1 MVEHGP
7 RAAVTQLDR
16 GEVYYVE
23 VDVVL
28 AHELIQVDVL
38 VVEPPP
44 LPFGGVISRDTRIT
58 NACVKLRWVS
68 VSSGGPSSEYG
79 LPKRLQQEISEVRAD
94 CE

>member
-1 MVEHGP
+1 MYLTCSRKVVEHGP
-7 RAAVTQLDR
+7 ITTVADLDR
-16 GEVYYVE
+16 WEVDSVE

-58 NACVKLRWVS
+58 DACVKLRWVS
-68 VSSGGPSSEYG
+68 VSLGGPPS
-79 LPKRLQQEISEVRAD
+79 A
-94 CE
+94 

>member
-1 MVEHGP
+1 MEHGP

-44 LPFGGVISRDTRIT
+44 LPF
-58 NACVKLRWVS
+58 
-68 VSSGGPSSEYG
+68 
-79 LPKRLQQEISEVRAD
+79 
-94 CE
+94 